1 MPWNVSWSAY
11 NSSWNLNSADWLKDS
26 TEQSIKISFNKAL
39 IIFLSILLYYV
50 MRVYIQ
56 RPLTTKPNLYEP
68 DMWIEVCVNSQNI
81 WWKNSMISSENS
93 LPCPKRDTV
102 WLISYMRRWM
112 LVRSGAFRSRLYALM
127 YLISAL
133 EYSIDKLVKVVKK
146 LVKLSTRTSGN
157 FFFTFQKFMWCLEQS
172 WDKPFE

>member
-1 MPWNVSWSAY
+1 
-11 NSSWNLNSADWLKDS
+11 
-26 TEQSIKISFNKAL
+26 
-39 IIFLSILLYYV
+39 
-50 MRVYIQ
+50 
-56 RPLTTKPNLYEP
+56 
-68 DMWIEVCVNSQNI
+68 
-81 WWKNSMISSENS
+81 
-93 LPCPKRDTV
+93 
-102 WLISYMRRWM
+102 M

-172 WDKPFE
+172 